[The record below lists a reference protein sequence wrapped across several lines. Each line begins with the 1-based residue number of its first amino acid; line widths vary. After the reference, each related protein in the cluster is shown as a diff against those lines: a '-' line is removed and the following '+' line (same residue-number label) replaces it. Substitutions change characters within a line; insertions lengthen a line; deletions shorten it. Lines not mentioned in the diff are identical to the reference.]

1 MPVLI
6 SRGGGGGAN
15 SHNSRECIVFIL
27 ILVSGPRVLSKFR
40 NPLI

>member
-15 SHNSRECIVFIL
+15 SYKGRECIFFIL
-27 ILVSGPRVLSKFR
+27 ILVSGPIGCWVNIEML
-40 NPLI
+40 